1 TAIPF
6 YFKKENQLT
15 PRLFQLTR
23 ETGSHLLFGSP
34 AAEVR
39 DGKTHYFNRAYL
51 LSPEGQVSF
60 YDKIHLVPFGEY
72 VPLRKLLPFVGK
84 MVEAIGDFSPGSG
97 NQGLTHP
104 KGKLGVLI
112 CFETIFPE
120 LSRSY
125 KKEGAQFLVNMT
137 NDAWFGKTS
146 APYQHLS
153 ILTFR
158 AIENRVW
165 VARAA
170 NTGFSAFID
179 STGQIIKSF
188 PLFQSGGIYANIPLR
203 SEKTFYSRHGDL
215 LVVFCCLVFLGG
227 IAMAD
232 RNEKRGKR
240 S

>member
-1 TAIPF
+1 
-6 YFKKENQLT
+6 
-15 PRLFQLTR
+15 
-23 ETGSHLLFGSP
+23 
-34 AAEVR
+34 
-39 DGKTHYFNRAYL
+39 
-51 LSPEGQVSF
+51 
-60 YDKIHLVPFGEY
+60 
-72 VPLRKLLPFVGK
+72 
-84 MVEAIGDFSPGSG
+84 
-97 NQGLTHP
+97 LTHP

-120 LSRSY
+120 LSRAY
-125 KKEGAQFLVNMT
+125 KKKGCQFLVNMT

-179 STGQIIKSF
+179 STGQVIKSF
-188 PLFQSGGIYANIPLR
+188 PLFQTGGIYANIPLR
-203 SEKTFYSRHGDL
+203 SDQTVYSRYGDL

-227 IAMAD
+227 IALAD
-232 RNEKRGKR
+232 SKEKRGMK